1 MAYIRPPNSVLA
13 GDGLYQDPIASAEI
27 PSGVLPVTFNLSTA
41 TTSTIGGVII
51 GNNINVTPDGVIS
64 VADAGSGYTGSV
76 GAQGPQGINGYY
88 GSTGAQGSRGYNGS
102 VGMQGSQGFT
112 GSFGFSGSVG
122 TQGFAGSVGIKGFT
136 GSVGAQGPQGPQGS
150 IGYTGS
156 SGEDDYTFGSWQPAL
171 IPNVSGTIALS
182 TRNANY
188 AKFGQMVFCTF
199 DIKVTS
205 ITGGAST
212 ATVILSGLPV
222 TAISSTGT
230 VGSVFISFNY
240 GLDTNIVQLSG
251 TVINS
256 SKQANLWYSK
266 SVGQDLT
273 SLTQDELKT
282 NAILTGTVSYISA
295 T

>member
-13 GDGLYQDPIASAEI
+13 GDGLYQDPIASTEI
-27 PSGVLPVTFNLSTA
+27 PAGVLPVMFNLSTA
-41 TTSTIGGVII
+41 TTSTIGGVVI
-51 GNNINVTPDGVIS
+51 GNNINVTTDGVIS

-76 GAQGPQGINGYY
+76 GSQGP
-88 GSTGAQGSRGYNGS
+88 
-102 VGMQGSQGFT
+102 QGSQGFT

-122 TQGFAGSVGIKGFT
+122 TQGFSGSVGIKGFT

-171 IPNVSGTIALS
+171 VPNVSGTIALS

-266 SVGQDLT
+266 SVGQNLT
-273 SLTQDELKT
+273 SLTQDELKN